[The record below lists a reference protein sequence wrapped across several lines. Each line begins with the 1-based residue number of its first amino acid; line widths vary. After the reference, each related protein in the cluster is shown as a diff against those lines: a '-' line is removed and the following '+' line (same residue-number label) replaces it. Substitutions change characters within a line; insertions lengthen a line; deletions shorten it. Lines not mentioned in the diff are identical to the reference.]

1 MCIALVY
8 TASLTSPFSDRMFEM
23 AVLMFLSWGN
33 TGMPQAA
40 AGKNA
45 RKTRANL
52 FNVLQFLGMFGFFV
66 TGSRL
71 IISSQG
77 KQG

>member
-8 TASLTSPFSDRMFEM
+8 TASLTSSFSDRMFEM
-23 AVLMFLSWGN
+23 AMLMFLSWGN

-40 AGKNA
+40 TKQNA
-45 RKTRANL
+45 KKHLANIL
-52 FNVLQFLGMFGFFV
+52 NVLHFLGMFGFFV
-66 TGSRL
+66 AGSLL

-77 KQG
+77 KKV